1 MAQKECRS
9 QAVSVNNM
17 LDRRRTVA
25 GREVGE
31 NMTITELFPHI
42 QEREELKKKGF
53 LLKSGGWQYD
63 SIQQC
68 FFNKGGI
75 RIMAEIVLIHTPS
88 NLAEHFRLIER
99 LTGVVD
105 DRRLV

>member
-1 MAQKECRS
+1 MAQKECRP
-9 QAVSVNNM
+9 QAMSVHVL

-25 GREVGE
+25 GREVGK